1 MLLIKALKF
10 LSLLLVSNSVFALSI
25 STYNIRNFDSN
36 SPFSTD
42 VDNLVEIIKN
52 LDSEIMVFQEIVD
65 TLGFKNL
72 ITQNTKF
79 QKVIFSSCGGFGK
92 QKLALTYDTRKFKFL
107 KLLEDTGF
115 SKTISCDKGVRPL
128 LKVKLR
134 SIEDNVDFWV
144 LIAHFKAGA
153 SNRDIIFRKKQFS
166 LLSETIS
173 KLENFVILGDL
184 NTTKINSSVGDYYFK
199 FVEENSLLTSANS
212 IQCTS
217 FWSGGISDGLF
228 YPSKLD
234 HILVSPKLRT
244 LYRDHIFTT
253 HSHCNRVKCSVSN
266 ARELGNS
273 FENVSD
279 HCPIKLV
286 LTKGF

>member
-1 MLLIKALKF
+1 MLLMKALKF
-10 LSLLLVSNSVFALSI
+10 LSLLLVSKSVFAISI

-42 VDNLVEIIKN
+42 VDNLVEIIKS

-65 TLGFKNL
+65 TAGFKNL
-72 ITQNTKF
+72 ITRNTKF
-79 QKVIFSSCGGFGK
+79 QKVTFSSCGGFGR
-92 QKLALTYDTRKFKFL
+92 QKLALTYDTRKYRFL
-107 KLLEDTGF
+107 KLIEDTGF
-115 SKTISCDKGVRPL
+115 SKSISCNKGVRPL

-134 SIEDNVDFWV
+134 SIQDKTDFWV

-153 SNRDIIFRKKQFS
+153 SSRDVAFRKKQFS
-166 LLSETIS
+166 LLTKTIS
-173 KLENFVILGDL
+173 NLENYIILGDL
-184 NTTKINSSVGDYYFK
+184 NTTRIDSSVGDYYFE
-199 FVEENSLLTSANS
+199 FVEKNSLLSSANS

-217 FWSGGISDGLF
+217 YWSGGISDGLF

-234 HILVSPKLRT
+234 HILVSTKLKSI
-244 LYRDHIFTT
+244 YGSHKFST
-253 HSHCNRVKCSVSN
+253 HSHCKKVKCSVSN
-266 ARELGNS
+266 ARELGSS

-279 HCPIKLV
+279 HCPIKLD